1 MVKVCAREQSMSDIA
16 ILRQPSKEAYF
27 SQRHLLKG
35 ATVCA
40 SPHGGRHRAA
50 IRPEAR
56 SGTLKAM
63 VRWVRGYVI
72 ILRLRVSADDHLKV
86 ESSKRNTSNRN
97 VGMTC

>member
-1 MVKVCAREQSMSDIA
+1 MF
-16 ILRQPSKEAYF
+16 RQQSKEAYF
-27 SQRHLLKG
+27 SPRHLLKG

-63 VRWVRGYVI
+63 VRGVRGYVI
-72 ILRLRVSADDHLKV
+72 IFGLRISADDHLTV
-86 ESSKRNTSNRN
+86 ESSKRTTSNRN